1 MEKSGSDIAVATT
14 DLCKRYGQNIALDGT
29 SFAVTKGSIFGIIGA
44 DGAGKTT
51 LLKTLATLIRPDSGS
66 ASICGFNL
74 AKQHREIRR
83 HIGYMPE
90 NFSLYAD
97 LTVWE
102 NISFYASLF
111 NVPITANL
119 QVIEP
124 VFKQLAPFKNRK
136 AGKLSGGMKQKLAL
150 SCALIHQPELL
161 LLDEPTRGV
170 DPISRKEFWTILTA
184 IKEAGITTILSTSY
198 MDEATM
204 CDSIGLFS
212 DGRFL
217 TSGTPSDIIT
227 TYPYNVVSIS
237 SKDLYSSL
245 TTARLWEGSRIC
257 YTFGDNIHCVLRQ
270 GYSQNEL
277 AAYMNDKLNL
287 QCSTKQ
293 IKPCIEDCFMILMNN
308 GTNN

>member
-14 DLCKRYGQNIALDGT
+14 ELCKRYGQNIALDGT

-74 AKQHREIRR
+74 AKQYREIRR

-184 IKEAGITTILSTSY
+184 ITVQRWTLPYIGNTERYHNDLSLQCRFNQQQRPIFLANNSTTL
-198 MDEATM
+198 
-204 CDSIGLFS
+204 
-212 DGRFL
+212 GRL
-217 TSGTPSDIIT
+217 TNMLHVWRQ
-227 TYPYNVVSIS
+227 YPLRI
-237 SKDLYSSL
+237 
-245 TTARLWEGSRIC
+245 TARL
-257 YTFGDNIHCVLRQ
+257 
-270 GYSQNEL
+270 L
-277 AAYMNDKLNL
+277 AK
-287 QCSTKQ
+287 
-293 IKPCIEDCFMILMNN
+293 
-308 GTNN
+308 